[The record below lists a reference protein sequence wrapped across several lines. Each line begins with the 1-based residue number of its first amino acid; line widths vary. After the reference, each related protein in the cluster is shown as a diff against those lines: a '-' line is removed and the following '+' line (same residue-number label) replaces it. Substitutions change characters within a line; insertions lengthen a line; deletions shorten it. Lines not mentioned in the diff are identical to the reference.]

1 MDNSSP
7 GHPQKDAGSPY
18 SGEPV
23 FLAVG
28 RLRKAHGVHGEIQMD
43 VLTDFPERL
52 KKGVTL
58 YVGQEHQPVR
68 VRKVRQMDQLLLIA
82 FEGYITPEK
91 AGELRN
97 QIVYVNANN
106 LPPLGEDE
114 YYHHQLLG
122 IRVIDEKGETLGT
135 LNEILETGANDV
147 YVIRRE
153 SGPELLLPAIE
164 ETILSIDLEKGEM
177 KVHVLPGL

>member
-1 MDNSSP
+1 MKNTDLNQSQDNTGLPS
-7 GHPQKDAGSPY
+7 

-28 RLRKAHGVHGEIQMD
+28 RLRKAHGVQGEMQMD

-52 KKGVTL
+52 KKGQTL
-58 YVGQEHQPVR
+58 YAGDEHKPLR
-68 VRKVRQMDQLLLIA
+68 VCKVRSMNQVLLIA
-82 FEGYITPEK
+82 FEGYSTPEQV
-91 AGELRN
+91 AELRN
-97 QIVYVNANN
+97 QIVYVNAST

-122 IRVIDEKGETLGT
+122 IRVIDETGENLGILT
-135 LNEILETGANDV
+135 DILETGANDV
-147 YVIRRE
+147 YVIQRQ
-153 SGPELLLPAIE
+153 SGPDLLLPAIE

-177 KVHVLPGL
+177 KVHLLPGL